1 MRNCLCRRFDFHLQ
15 GLDGVEHLARVL
27 DSVLGPQPARQMFLG
42 KMIGWMVKGR
52 FLGPEPF
59 QKNAPTGP
67 EFVVK
72 DDPNFAPTLART
84 KAQLAAFH
92 ALGRE
97 HIRNIARIQLA
108 RLEKRLAEREMT
120 LLSTREAVNSVAIEY
135 VNRLSD
141 HLFVMSRKV
150 NDNGAKDVLWVPGK
164 NR

>member
-1 MRNCLCRRFDFHLQ
+1 MQPSQAL
-15 GLDGVEHLARVL
+15 EHLARVL

-92 ALGRE
+92 ALGRDG
-97 HIRNIARIQLA
+97 ADGRI
-108 RLEKRLAEREMT
+108 
-120 LLSTREAVNSVAIEY
+120 
-135 VNRLSD
+135 
-141 HLFVMSRKV
+141 HLFFGPLTGQKWGETQYKHFDHHLGQFGV
-150 NDNGAKDVLWVPGK
+150 
-164 NR
+164 